1 MSFIN
6 STSSVFGLDI
16 GDLSL
21 KLIFLTKKGGK
32 ITLKSYGEKI
42 VPRGFFINGEIQK
55 EKEIAQL
62 IKMFVKETKVFT
74 PYVVS
79 VLPETK
85 TFIKTIEIPWS
96 EKQNIV
102 EAIKKEIELYI
113 PFKLEEVYFDW
124 QIVEEG
130 DAKIKVLVGLASKK
144 IIESYV
150 KILKM
155 AGLQPISLEIESM
168 AILKAMFNEKEDIS
182 KSLAF
187 VDLGATRSSLII
199 IDKGAVQLT
208 ISLPLS
214 GDVLTKNISNNL
226 KISVDDAQKMKKN
239 PDGFPEQQVLIHKEI
254 ESFATMLASSLE
266 NHLKFYEDSSSQ
278 KIEKIVACGGVANI
292 SGLMTVLEKNL
303 QIPIV
308 KAKPG
313 LNILHKNK
321 PLSDDQFLVYTT
333 AIGLALTGLE
343 ESF

>member
-21 KLIFLTKKGGK
+21 KLIFLTKKGKK
-32 ITLKSYGEKI
+32 IELKNYGEKI

-62 IKMFVKETKVFT
+62 IKTFVKETKVFT

-102 EAIKKEIELYI
+102 EAIKREIELYI

-124 QIVEEG
+124 QIVEES
-130 DAKIKVLVGLASKK
+130 DTKIKVLVGLASKK
-144 IIESYV
+144 IIDSYL

-155 AGLQPISLEIESM
+155 AGLQPISLEIESV

-187 VDLGATRSSLII
+187 IDLGATRSSLIVV
-199 IDKGAVQLT
+199 DKGIIQLT

-214 GDVLTKNISNNL
+214 GDLLTKNISTNL
-226 KISVDDAQKMKKN
+226 KISIDDAQKMKKN
-239 PDGFPEQQVLIHKEI
+239 PDGFPEQHTLIHKEI
-254 ESFATMLASSLE
+254 ESFAITLASSLK
-266 NHLKFYEDSSSQ
+266 NHLKFYEDSSNQ
-278 KIEKIVACGGVANI
+278 KIEKIVTCGGVANI
-292 SGLMTVLEKNL
+292 SGLMAVLEKNL

-308 KAKPG
+308 KANPG
-313 LNILHKNK
+313 LNMLHKNS